1 MDNIRNKKK
10 CCSGMQSEPV
20 RNVNAMKYL
29 LQNISIIDRV
39 TQKDTIM
46 DVWIIYG

>member
-1 MDNIRNKKK
+1 
-10 CCSGMQSEPV
+10 MQSEPV